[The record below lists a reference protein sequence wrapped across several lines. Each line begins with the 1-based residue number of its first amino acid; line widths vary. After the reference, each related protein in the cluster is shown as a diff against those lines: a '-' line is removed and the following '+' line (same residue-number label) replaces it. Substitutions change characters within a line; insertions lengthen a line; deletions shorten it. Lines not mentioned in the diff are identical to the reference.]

1 MNSLGRALGEQGH
14 AFCPASGHVASYL
27 ALRNNQWDVSNIGI
41 VRFGRAAATV
51 SRIACDYK
59 LATMGMDQDSEE
71 YAKARSE
78 VHQRSAERLLQLCC
92 INGGAFVKVGQH
104 VGALD
109 YLLPVEYV
117 RTLRVLHSKA
127 PASPLQS
134 ILQVLREDLGQNP
147 EDVFSSFSEQPIGAA
162 SLAQVH
168 RATLR
173 TTGETVAVKVQH
185 PSVLGNSLV
194 DMATMELL
202 VNIVAKIFPEF
213 SLMWLAEETKRNL
226 PLELDF
232 VNEAHNTDRVRRMF
246 SHFPWLEVPK
256 IHWDLTTRRVMTMQ
270 FCEGGQVNDKAY
282 MEKNGISAMEVSS
295 RLGQLYSEMI
305 FVQGYVHCDPHPG
318 NLLVRQGSQGPTL
331 VLLDH
336 GLYTE
341 LTDQFR
347 LQYAHLWLALIRR
360 DLQSLEYWG
369 NQLGVSGE
377 LYKILSC
384 IVSGRSWTSITRG
397 IDRQK
402 HTKAEGSEIKEFAS
416 QHFPLISQ
424 ILGMVPRQMLL
435 IFKTNDL
442 LRGIEASLGTRGAA
456 RSFITM
462 SRCCVRAVYED
473 QLKHCASWWSRMVVV
488 VRACFAQSAITV
500 YQTYLWFRTRPLVGR
515 LLRAGDM
522 A

>member
-1 MNSLGRALGEQGH
+1 MLRRFIQVGALAGTTG
-14 AFCPASGHVASYL
+14 ATYL

-51 SRIACDYK
+51 SRIAYDYK
-59 LATMGMDQDSEE
+59 MATLGMDQDSEE

-109 YLLPVEYV
+109 YLLPEEYV

-127 PASPLQS
+127 PASPLHS
-134 ILQVLREDLGQNP
+134 ILQVLREDLGQ
-147 EDVFSSFSEQPIGAA
+147 D
-162 SLAQVH
+162 
-168 RATLR
+168 
-173 TTGETVAVKVQH
+173 
-185 PSVLGNSLV
+185 
-194 DMATMELL
+194 LL

-232 VNEAHNTDRVRRMF
+232 VNEAHNTERVRRMF
-246 SHFPWLEVPK
+246 SHFPWLEVPE

-282 MEKNGISAMEVSS
+282 MEKNGISPMEVSN

-318 NLLVRQGSQGPTL
+318 NLLVRQGDTGPTL

-347 LQYAHLWLALIRR
+347 LQYANLWLSLIRR
-360 DLQSLEYWG
+360 DLESLEHWG

-384 IVSGRSWTSITRG
+384 IVSGRSWKSITQG

-402 HTKAEGSEIKEFAS
+402 QTQAEGSEIKEFAS

-442 LRGIEASLGTRGAA
+442 LRGIETSLGTRGAA

-473 QLKHCASWWSRMVVV
+473 QLKHCANWWSRMVVV
-488 VRACFAQSAITV
+488 VRACFAQSAITM
-500 YQTYLWFRTRPLVGR
+500 YQTYLWLRTRPLVGR
-515 LLRAGDM
+515 LLRSRDLV
-522 A
+522 

>member
-1 MNSLGRALGEQGH
+1 MLRRFLQLGALAGT
-14 AFCPASGHVASYL
+14 SGATYL

-59 LATMGMDQDSEE
+59 LATLGMDQDSEE

-92 INGGAFVKVGQH
+92 INGGVFIKVGQH

-109 YLLPVEYV
+109 YLLPKEYV

-127 PASPLQS
+127 PASPLHN
-134 ILQVLREDLGQNP
+134 ILQVLREDLGQDP
-147 EDVFSSFSEQPIGAA
+147 EEVFSSFSEQPIGAA

-232 VNEAHNTDRVRRMF
+232 VNEAHNTERVRRMF
-246 SHFPWLEVPK
+246 SHFPWLEVPE
-256 IHWDLTTRRVMTMQ
+256 IHWDLTARRVMTMQ

-336 GLYTE
+336 GLYT
-341 LTDQFR
+341 
-347 LQYAHLWLALIRR
+347 
-360 DLQSLEYWG
+360 
-369 NQLGVSGE
+369 
-377 LYKILSC
+377 
-384 IVSGRSWTSITRG
+384 
-397 IDRQK
+397 
-402 HTKAEGSEIKEFAS
+402 GSEIKEFAS

-442 LRGIEASLGTRGAA
+442 LRGIETSLGTRGAA

-473 QLKHCASWWSRMVVV
+473 QLKHCANWWSRMVVV

-500 YQTYLWFRTRPLVGR
+500 YQTFLWFRTRPLVGKAAQVGR
-515 LLRAGDM
+515 CGMSEGRASPVTV
-522 A
+522 ACCLATQIWA

>member
-1 MNSLGRALGEQGH
+1 MLRRFLQLGALAGTTG
-14 AFCPASGHVASYL
+14 VTYL
-27 ALRNNQWDVSNIGI
+27 ALRNNQWDVSNIGV

-59 LATMGMDQDSEE
+59 FATMGMDRDSEE
-71 YAKARSE
+71 YARARSE
-78 VHQRSAERLLQLCC
+78 VHQRSAERLLHLCC
-92 INGGAFVKVGQH
+92 VNGGVFIKVGQH

-109 YLLPVEYV
+109 YLLPEEYV
-117 RTLRVLHSKA
+117 HTLRVLHSKA
-127 PASPLQS
+127 PASPLPS
-134 ILQVLREDLGQNP
+134 ILQVLREDLGQDP
-147 EDVFSSFSEQPIGAA
+147 AEVFSGFSEHPIGAA

-173 TTGETVAVKVQH
+173 ATGETVAVKVQH

-202 VNIVAKIFPEF
+202 VNIVAKVFPEF

-232 VNEAHNTDRVRRMF
+232 VNEAHNTERVRRMF
-246 SHFPWLEVPK
+246 AHFPWLEVPE

-270 FCEGGQVNDKAY
+270 FCEGGQVNDRSY
-282 MEKNGISAMEVSS
+282 LEQHGISATEVSN

-318 NLLVRQGSQGPTL
+318 NLLVRRGSRGPTL

-347 LQYAHLWLALIRR
+347 LQYANLWLALIRR
-360 DLQSLEYWG
+360 DLDSLERWG
-369 NQLGVSGE
+369 SQLGVPGE
-377 LYKILSC
+377 LHKILSC
-384 IVSGRSWTSITRG
+384 IVSGRSWKSITRG

-402 HTKAEGSEIKEFAS
+402 QTKAEGTEIKEFAS
-416 QHFPLISQ
+416 QHFSLISQ

-442 LRGIEASLGTRGAA
+442 LRGIETSLGTRGVA

-462 SRCCVRAVYED
+462 SRCCVRAVYEAR
-473 QLKHCASWWSRMVVV
+473 LKHCTSWLCRLVVTL
-488 VRACFAQSAITV
+488 RACFAQSAITA
-500 YQTYLWFRTRPLVGR
+500 YQTFLWLRTKPLIGR
-515 LLRAGDM
+515 MLGGSNLS
-522 A
+522 